1 MIHAILGQLLQQ
13 NCHNCAKILQLI
25 RIFCSIFDFK
35 QIIIA
40 LIELDTTDRKILAEL
55 QANGR
60 ISNTELA
67 RKIGL
72 SESPCLRRVRNL
84 EASGLIAGYSALL
97 DHRKLDLEIV
107 AYVQVNLDQRSEADT
122 NAFVKAVTNAPW
134 IVECVAI
141 SGTHDYLLKVAAR
154 NIDHFGE
161 LTMKKLLRF
170 PGVTD
175 VTSNLVLASIKDNFG
190 SAVWPV
196 K

>member
-1 MIHAILGQLLQQ
+1 MHELDPTDK
-13 NCHNCAKILQLI
+13 KIL
-25 RIFCSIFDFK
+25 
-35 QIIIA
+35 
-40 LIELDTTDRKILAEL
+40 TEL
-55 QANGR
+55 QVDGR
-60 ISNTELA
+60 ISNTDLS
-67 RKIGL
+67 RQVGL

-84 EASGLIAGYSALL
+84 ESDGVIAGYSVLL
-97 DHRKLDLEIV
+97 DHRKLGLEIV

-122 NAFVKAVTNAPW
+122 NAFVNAVRKATW

-141 SGTHDYLLKVAAR
+141 SGTHDYLLKIAAK

-175 VTSNLVLASIKDNFG
+175 ITSNLVLASIKDNYG
-190 SAVWPV
+190 NVVWPI

>member
-1 MIHAILGQLLQQ
+1 MIV
-13 NCHNCAKILQLI
+13 
-25 RIFCSIFDFK
+25 
-35 QIIIA
+35 
-40 LIELDTTDRKILAEL
+40 LDTTDQKILTEL

-60 ISNTELA
+60 ISNTELS

-72 SESPCLRRVRNL
+72 SESPCLRRVRKL
-84 EASGLIAGYSALL
+84 EDDGVIAGYAALL
-97 DHRKLDLEIV
+97 DHRKLGIEMI

-122 NAFVKAVTNAPW
+122 NAFVKAVRKAPW

-141 SGTHDYLLKVAAR
+141 SGTHDYLLKIAAK

-175 VTSNLVLASIKDNFG
+175 VTSNLVLASIKDNYG
-190 SAVWPV
+190 SVMWPV

>member
-1 MIHAILGQLLQQ
+1 ME
-13 NCHNCAKILQLI
+13 
-25 RIFCSIFDFK
+25 
-35 QIIIA
+35 A
-40 LIELDTTDRKILAEL
+40 LDLTDRKILAEL
-55 QANGR
+55 QSNGR
-60 ISNTELA
+60 ISNSDLS
-67 RKIGL
+67 RKVGL
-72 SESPCLRRVRNL
+72 SESPCLRRVRKL
-84 EASGLIAGYSALL
+84 EDEGVIAGYSALL
-97 DHRKLDLEIV
+97 DHRKLGLDMV

-122 NAFVKAVTNAPW
+122 NAFMNAVKEAPW

-175 VTSNLVLASIKDNFG
+175 ITSNLVLASIKDNYG
-190 SAVWPV
+190 NVMWPV

>member
-1 MIHAILGQLLQQ
+1 M
-13 NCHNCAKILQLI
+13 
-25 RIFCSIFDFK
+25 S
-35 QIIIA
+35 
-40 LIELDTTDRKILAEL
+40 ELDATDRKILAAL

-60 ISNTELA
+60 ISNTDLA
-67 RKIGL
+67 RKVGL

-84 EASGLIAGYSALL
+84 EASGVIAGYAAQL
-97 DHRKLDLEIV
+97 DHRKLGLEML

-122 NAFVKAVTNAPW
+122 NAFVKAVQSAPW

-154 NIDHFGE
+154 NIDHFGQ
-161 LTMKKLLRF
+161 LTMKQLLRF

-175 VTSNLVLASIKDNFG
+175 VTSNLVLAAIKDNYG
-190 SAVWPV
+190 SVVWPI

>member
-1 MIHAILGQLLQQ
+1 VT
-13 NCHNCAKILQLI
+13 
-25 RIFCSIFDFK
+25 
-35 QIIIA
+35 
-40 LIELDTTDRKILAEL
+40 ELDVTDQDILAEL

-60 ISNTELA
+60 ISNTDLS
-67 RKIGL
+67 RKVGL
-72 SESPCLRRVRNL
+72 SESPCLRRVRKL
-84 EASGLIAGYSALL
+84 EGDGVIAGYSALL
-97 DHRKLDLEIV
+97 DHRKLGLEMV
-107 AYVQVNLDQRSEADT
+107 AYVQVNLDQRSEANT
-122 NAFVKAVTNAPW
+122 NAFVKAVKKAPW

-175 VTSNLVLASIKDNFG
+175 VTSNLVLASIKDNYG
-190 SAVWPV
+190 SVMWPV

>member
-1 MIHAILGQLLQQ
+1 M
-13 NCHNCAKILQLI
+13 
-25 RIFCSIFDFK
+25 S
-35 QIIIA
+35 
-40 LIELDTTDRKILAEL
+40 ELDVTDRKILAEL

-60 ISNTELA
+60 VSNTDLS
-67 RKIGL
+67 RKVGL

-84 EASGLIAGYSALL
+84 ENNGVIAGYSAIL
-97 DHRKLDLEIV
+97 DHRKLGLEMV

-122 NAFVKAVTNAPW
+122 NAFMKAVQKAPW

-175 VTSNLVLASIKDNFG
+175 VTSNLVLASIKDNYG
-190 SAVWPV
+190 KVMWPINR
-196 K
+196 

>member
-1 MIHAILGQLLQQ
+1 MVEFDVTDK
-13 NCHNCAKILQLI
+13 KIL
-25 RIFCSIFDFK
+25 S
-35 QIIIA
+35 
-40 LIELDTTDRKILAEL
+40 EL

-60 ISNTELA
+60 ISNTDLA
-67 RKIGL
+67 RRVGL

-84 EASGLIAGYSALL
+84 EDDGVIAGYSALL
-97 DHRKLDLEIV
+97 DHRKLGLEMV

-122 NAFVKAVTNAPW
+122 NAFVNAVKKAPW

-161 LTMKKLLRF
+161 LTMKHLLRF

-175 VTSNLVLASIKDNFG
+175 VTSNLVLASIKDNYG
-190 SAVWPV
+190 KATWPAD
-196 K
+196 

>member
-1 MIHAILGQLLQQ
+1 MAVT
-13 NCHNCAKILQLI
+13 
-25 RIFCSIFDFK
+25 
-35 QIIIA
+35 
-40 LIELDTTDRKILAEL
+40 ELDLTDRKILAEL
-55 QANGR
+55 QADGR
-60 ISNTELA
+60 ISNTDLS

-84 EASGLIAGYSALL
+84 EAEGLIAGYTALL
-97 DHRKLDLEIV
+97 DHRRLGLEIV

-122 NAFVKAVTNAPW
+122 HAFVKAVKKAPW

-141 SGTHDYLLKVAAR
+141 SGTHDYLLKVVAK

-170 PGVTD
+170 PGVID
-175 VTSNLVLASIKDNFG
+175 VTSNLVLASIKHNYG
-190 SAVWPV
+190 NVVWPV

>member
-1 MIHAILGQLLQQ
+1 MTWKIAVTELDLTDK
-13 NCHNCAKILQLI
+13 KILI
-25 RIFCSIFDFK
+25 K
-35 QIIIA
+35 
-40 LIELDTTDRKILAEL
+40 L
-55 QANGR
+55 QADGR
-60 ISNTELA
+60 ISNTDLS
-67 RKIGL
+67 RKVGL

-84 EASGLIAGYSALL
+84 EADGVIAGYSVLL
-97 DHRKLDLEIV
+97 DHRKLGLEIV

-122 NAFVKAVTNAPW
+122 NAFVKAVRKAAW

-141 SGTHDYLLKVAAR
+141 SGTHDYLLKIAAK

-175 VTSNLVLASIKDNFG
+175 VTSNLVLASIKDNYG
-190 SAVWPV
+190 NVMWPV

>member
-1 MIHAILGQLLQQ
+1 M
-13 NCHNCAKILQLI
+13 
-25 RIFCSIFDFK
+25 
-35 QIIIA
+35 
-40 LIELDTTDRKILAEL
+40 IELDLTDRKILAEL

-60 ISNTELA
+60 ISNTELS
-67 RKIGL
+67 RQVGL

-84 EASGLIAGYSALL
+84 EASGVIAGYCALL

-122 NAFVKAVTNAPW
+122 HAFVKAVKKAPW

-141 SGTHDYLLKVAAR
+141 SGTHDYLLKVAAK

-196 K
+196 A